1 MAEEMVGATVGGEE
15 LTDDDKLW
23 SLLSYVFS
31 PLVGVI
37 VLLIEDKKNR
47 PFIRYNAVVS
57 IVLGIVGVLLSWL
70 CIGILV
76 WIYAIYLGIKSY
88 QGEWV
93 EVPFVSDFVRN
104 QGWV

>member
-47 PFIRYNAVVS
+47 PFIKYNAVVS